1 MIIFTK
7 PVCYLLFVYLGFRYR
22 FKYISIIIIDTTCN
36 ISLWYFISEYLIQS
50 RMPKTVVE
58 VVTPIDMTKGS
69 GILTDLLAVSS
80 II

>member
-1 MIIFTK
+1 
-7 PVCYLLFVYLGFRYR
+7 
-22 FKYISIIIIDTTCN
+22 
-36 ISLWYFISEYLIQS
+36 
-50 RMPKTVVE
+50 MPKTVVE